1 MRYLDLFSGI
11 GGFALGITETF
22 EDSKKCSTDNTER
35 TSQHGGCS
43 LHNQSQSEVRRS
55 EEGGNGTTQIERE
68 GLHAGQQSAFSK
80 HYFSEIDKYASRVYK
95 RHFPDAIELGDIKN
109 ITGEGLGDIDLITF
123 GFPCQDLSIAGN
135 RKGLGGSR
143 SGLFFEAIRL
153 IRELKPQIFVFENVK
168 GLFSSGGGRDFVEVL
183 RTIADLRLYECE
195 WQLLNTKW
203 VLPQNRER
211 IYFVGHLAGGSGR
224 KVFPIRGDN
233 EATDGLQGQSITN
246 AIKARYEGG
255 GDGSYVVE
263 SEQYA
268 QTRKNSQGYRVR
280 DTKGVSTTLAGQ
292 AGGVGAKTGLYAVRW
307 QRTEKGKEMRKQNTG
322 KDYTPF
328 GDGCRELV
336 EVEGDVGC
344 ITNAI
349 NKDCLLSECQRIRRL
364 TPLECERLQ
373 GFPDGWTEGESDSQR
388 YKMLGNAVSVP
399 IVKMVF
405 ERIDLISGIGG
416 DKR

>member
-11 GGFALGITETF
+11 GGFALGITEAY
-22 EDSKKCSTDNTER
+22 N
-35 TSQHGGCS
+35 
-43 LHNQSQSEVRRS
+43 NQPQPEMRRS
-55 EEGGNGTTQIERE
+55 EEGGDGETRIERE
-68 GLHAGQQSAFSK
+68 VLHAGLKSPFCGVEPKQQRGEGKVCRGRKGCVINGNSRTNAQQLFSK
-80 HYFSEIDKYASRVYK
+80 HYFSEIDKYASSVYK
-95 RHFPDAIELGDIKN
+95 RHFPDAIPLGDIRN
-109 ITGEGLGDIDLITF
+109 IDPKQLGEINLITF

-135 RKGLGGSR
+135 RKGLSGSR

-183 RTIADLRLYECE
+183 RTVADLRLYECE

-211 IYFVGHLAGGSGR
+211 IYFVGHLAGTGGR

-233 EATDGLQGQSITN
+233 EASDGIQGQSITN
-246 AIKARYEGG
+246 AIKARYEGR

-292 AGGVGAKTGLYAVRW
+292 AGGVGAKTGLYAVLTPDR
-307 QRTEKGKEMRKQNTG
+307 EKKRQNGRRMKDDGEEMFTLTG
-322 KDYTPF
+322 QDKHGVF
-328 GDGCRELV
+328 NGH
-336 EVEGDVGC
+336 
-344 ITNAI
+344 
-349 NKDCLLSECQRIRRL
+349 RIRRL

-405 ERIDLISGIGG
+405 
-416 DKR
+416 DKLLKPTK

>member
-11 GGFALGITETF
+11 GGFALGITEAY
-22 EDSKKCSTDNTER
+22 N
-35 TSQHGGCS
+35 
-43 LHNQSQSEVRRS
+43 NQPQSEMRRS
-55 EEGGNGTTQIERE
+55 EEGGNGTADEQRE
-68 GLHAGQQSAFSK
+68 LVHARLKSPFSK
-80 HYFSEIDKYASRVYK
+80 HYFSEIDKYATRVYQ
-95 RHFPDAIELGDIKN
+95 RHFPDAITLGDIRN
-109 ITGEGLGDIDLITF
+109 IKPEELGKIDLITF

-183 RTIADLRLYECE
+183 RTVADLRIYECE

-211 IYFVGHLAGGSGR
+211 IYFIGHLAGTGGR

-233 EATDGLQGQSITN
+233 ETADGLQGQSITN

-263 SEQYA
+263 SKQYA

-280 DTKGVSTTLAGQ
+280 DTKGVSTTLVGQSTTLVGQ
-292 AGGVGAKTGLYAVRW
+292 AGGGGAKTG
-307 QRTEKGKEMRKQNTG
+307 RTSME
-322 KDYTPF
+322 
-328 GDGCRELV
+328 
-336 EVEGDVGC
+336 
-344 ITNAI
+344 
-349 NKDCLLSECQRIRRL
+349 CL
-364 TPLECERLQ
+364 
-373 GFPDGWTEGESDSQR
+373 
-388 YKMLGNAVSVP
+388 
-399 IVKMVF
+399 MVN
-405 ERIDLISGIGG
+405 G
-416 DKR
+416 